1 LVLLDQA
8 RLFSA
13 STGRKPSRNDQQ
25 EAWKNQ
31 QKWRNI
37 LKGAGGK
44 NDKRGAGGGRAG
56 KDWAVQDVVY
66 SDLDRGEDQ
75 LSEFW
80 WLRVDVI

>member
-1 LVLLDQA
+1 MGFFGIMLEGGTHRA
-8 RLFSA
+8 TTS
-13 STGRKPSRNDQQ
+13 RKAGQIS
-25 EAWKNQ
+25 K
-31 QKWRNI
+31 KWRNI